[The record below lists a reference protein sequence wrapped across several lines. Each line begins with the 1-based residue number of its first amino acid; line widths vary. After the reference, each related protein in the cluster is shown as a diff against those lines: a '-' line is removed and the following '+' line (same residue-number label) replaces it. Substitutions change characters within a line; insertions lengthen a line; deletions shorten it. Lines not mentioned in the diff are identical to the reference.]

1 MNGGDG
7 ANALIQDGIPNIGI
21 GITSLQNFSKHT
33 VHILTSV
40 LVTRTQ

>member
-40 LVTRTQ
+40 LVTRIQ